1 MNITEYN
8 TLITNIIE
16 SAVDELIQKRE
27 SGKESLLLHLC
38 RLCAREEPLL
48 LDLSELHLDLIN
60 ELAISGIDASAGCT
74 KICSSCAE
82 FLGRIREF
90 RCRCEDGQKK
100 ISSLLAERSVIPDFL
115 NLDFIKSEEHYGG
128 FSPPGHPAVDDHFAE
143 ADDSKIDQ
151 DDDDE
156 SSEDHFEEEK
166 PAKESKRVHRG
177 TQPKNSKASSST
189 NDSRRRVVNG
199 KLQWVCLDCEQ
210 TFESCTKLKKH
221 RQTCEMVGN
230 ENSKR
235 RGPFTCDI
243 CGQSLPTLMGLRVH
257 VHKHTKSGAE
267 QEQKP
272 TKTAA
277 GSPPAKL
284 AICHVCG
291 KSFSSTSTLR
301 SHLIFHRQ
309 EKRLECQIC
318 NKKFHKLYRLKDHLN
333 CHANVRRYSCDIC
346 GKAFFTKAILY
357 KHTRSHDQN
366 FRKHPCTMCPMLFAH
381 PYQLRSHMMVHTAEY
396 PHGCKL
402 CSSKF
407 RFTWDL
413 KKHYAK
419 AHPPLPE
426 EDTPEPIHVVEHQP
440 LPLHHPPLDEV
451 LPESLIPPVEPLLS
465 SLPPLP
471 DPAVEADTLLK
482 EGQHDDLSVMLAHI
496 PPHQQPELT
505 PSVAAVQPV
514 VTEHPFGAEHLLD
527 EASRDFTTDCFPA
540 DHLDG
545 SHPTADDD
553 FYTFMEC

>member
-1 MNITEYN
+1 MDNIHQPMNITEYN
-8 TLITNIIE
+8 NLITNIIE

-27 SGKESLLLHLC
+27 SGKESLLLHIC
-38 RLCAREEPLL
+38 RLCAKEEPIL

-60 ELAISGIDASAGCT
+60 ELGISGIDASVGCT
-74 KICSSCAE
+74 KICSTCAE

-115 NLDFIKSEEHYGG
+115 GLDFIKPEEHYGG
-128 FSPPGHPAVDDHFAE
+128 FSPQPATADNDGGHLLGVDDFPE
-143 ADDSKIDQ
+143 T
-151 DDDDE
+151 
-156 SSEDHFEEEK
+156 SSETTEEEK
-166 PAKESKRVHRG
+166 EEEIVKKLKPVKQVRQKNQSK
-177 TQPKNSKASSST
+177 TASKKAT
-189 NDSRRRVVNG
+189 TDSRRRVVNG
-199 KLQWVCLDCEQ
+199 KLQWVCLDCEG

-230 ENSKR
+230 EHSKR

-257 VHKHTKSGAE
+257 VHKHSKSGSKGE
-267 QEQKP
+267 QDIGKDAN
-272 TKTAA
+272 KT
-277 GSPPAKL
+277 STKL
-284 AICHVCG
+284 AVCHICG
-291 KSFSSTSTLR
+291 KSFTNTSTLR
-301 SHLIFHRQ
+301 SHLVFHRQ
-309 EKRLECQIC
+309 EKRIECQIC

-366 FRKHPCTMCPMLFAH
+366 FRKHQCPMCPIRFAH

-419 AHPPLPE
+419 AHPILPE
-426 EDTPEPIHVVEHQP
+426 EEDTTVHDP
-440 LPLHHPPLDEV
+440 LLEEIVPK
-451 LPESLIPPVEPLLS
+451 SLLSPSEPLLT
-465 SLPPLP
+465 SLPPSMPQQNPITVGLIK
-471 DPAVEADTLLK
+471 DD
-482 EGQHDDLSVMLAHI
+482 QHDDLSVMLANI

-514 VTEHPFGAEHLLD
+514 VTEHPFDTDNLLD

-540 DHLDG
+540 SHLTE
-545 SHPTADDD
+545 SHANAEDD

>member
-27 SGKESLLLHLC
+27 SGKESLLLHIC
-38 RLCAREEPLL
+38 RLCAKEEPLQL
-48 LDLSELHLDLIN
+48 LDLSELHLDLIA
-60 ELAISGIDASAGCT
+60 ELAISGIEASTGCT
-74 KICSSCAE
+74 KICSGCAE

-90 RCRCEDGQKK
+90 RCRCEEGQKK
-100 ISSLLAERSVIPDFL
+100 ISLLLAERSVIPDFL
-115 NLDFIKSEEHYGG
+115 NLDFIKSEENYGG
-128 FSPPGHPAVDDHFAE
+128 FSPPPPDVEDDFPE
-143 ADDSKIDQ
+143 VKY
-151 DDDDE
+151 DE
-156 SSEDHFEEEK
+156 DEDEEEDTVEEEI
-166 PAKESKRVHRG
+166 PAKEPKRVRS
-177 TQPKNSKASSST
+177 KNSTSKTSST
-189 NDSRRRVVNG
+189 TAANDSRRRVVNG

-210 TFESCTKLKKH
+210 TFGSCTKLKKH

-257 VHKHTKSGAE
+257 VHKHTKSQGPE
-267 QEQKP
+267 EEKSK
-272 TKTAA
+272 TKKVA
-277 GSPPAKL
+277 GSPVKT

-301 SHLIFHRQ
+301 SHLVFHRQ

-402 CSSKF
+402 CPSKF

-413 KKHYAK
+413 KKHYTK
-419 AHPPLPE
+419 AHPPEPEE
-426 EDTPEPIHVVEHQP
+426 EDTPDHPVIAVES
-440 LPLHHPPLDEV
+440 LSLHHPLEEV
-451 LPESLIPPVEPLLS
+451 IPESLLPPTEPLLV

-471 DPAVEADTLLK
+471 DSSAVVTAITGALLK
-482 EGQHDDLSVMLAHI
+482 EDQHDDLSVMLAAHI

-514 VTEHPFGAEHLLD
+514 VAEHPFGAEHLLE

-545 SHPTADDD
+545 SHATGDDD